1 MVFSCTLCSPVKY
14 IFNKYV
20 FFNFILLG
28 IIINNKRVNKH
39 LPFLKNRFCLT
50 SHKIK
55 ASFSLQ
61 KNSQQ
66 LTIFSNII
74 ACSHTATTAKTTTT
88 KAAATKT
95 TTTAKAVKPAATKTA
110 AKPAAEKKVAKPVAT
125 GKIRVTMVH
134 GLASCTK
141 RQIRTAK
148 ALKLSRPGDTRE
160 LPNLPSTLGAC
171 KKLEHLVKVEII

>member
-1 MVFSCTLCSPVKY
+1 MAETK
-14 IFNKYV
+14 
-20 FFNFILLG
+20 
-28 IIINNKRVNKH
+28 
-39 LPFLKNRFCLT
+39 
-50 SHKIK
+50 
-55 ASFSLQ
+55 
-61 KNSQQ
+61 
-66 LTIFSNII
+66 
-74 ACSHTATTAKTTTT
+74 TTKTTT
-88 KAAATKT
+88 KAATAQKATAAVKSTTTKTTATKT
-95 TTTAKAVKPAATKTA
+95 ASVAKSVAPKATATKVAATKTA
-110 AKPAAEKKVAKPVAT
+110 VKTEVKTAEKKVAEKKIAKPVAN